1 MLIGIYNGKE
11 ETSVQINVSD
21 SLEAAAAGRGPS
33 ALWSSVGR
41 FSLPSCCPLRS
52 APLPPLLPFL
62 LISS

>member
-21 SLEAAAAGRGPS
+21 SLEAAGPS

-52 APLPPLLPFL
+52 APLPPFL